1 MLISLGRG
9 AREYTASTSSSSLT
23 ESGAQE
29 AVNIL
34 LSPDGNYVQVN
45 PYTKPQTVNYE
56 HHVLLGEVAVI
67 IEALTRGST
76 PIWWDTSWL

>member
-9 AREYTASTSSSSLT
+9 AREYTASMSSSLLT
-23 ESGAQE
+23 ESGAHE
-29 AVNIL
+29 DVNVL
-34 LSPDGNYVQVN
+34 LSPDGNCVQVN

-67 IEALTRGST
+67 IEALTQGST